1 MKTIGLIGGT
11 TWHSTTE
18 YYKLLN
24 ELVQEKLG
32 GVASAEILIRSVN
45 FAEIKS
51 LTELG
56 RWDLI
61 AAKMSG
67 IAQQLEQA
75 GAECL
80 LLGANTMHKIA
91 DEVQSAINIPLI
103 HIAAATA
110 KVIQEQ
116 QIHTVALLGT
126 RYVMQMDFYKNM
138 LADQGIQTLI
148 PDAAAIDFINRS
160 IYEEMSCG
168 QFLPATAEKYLQVME
183 QLKAR
188 GAEGMIMGC
197 TEIPILLKNRA
208 VDYPLFDTARIHV
221 EAALDFALN

>member
-24 ELVQEKLG
+24 ELVQEKRG
-32 GVASAEILIRSVN
+32 GVASADILIRSVN
-45 FAEIKS
+45 FADIKS
-51 LTELG
+51 LTEQD

-67 IAQQLEQA
+67 IAKQLEQA

-80 LLGANTMHKIA
+80 LLGANTMHNIA
-91 DEVQSAINIPLI
+91 DAVQNAINIPLI

-110 KVIQEQ
+110 KVIQQ
-116 QIHTVALLGT
+116 QHLHTVALLGT
-126 RYVMQMDFYKNM
+126 RYVMQMDFYKNI

-168 QFLPATAEKYLQVME
+168 RFLPATAEKYLQIME

-188 GAEGMIMGC
+188 GAQGMIMGC
-197 TEIPILLKNRA
+197 TEIPILLKNRV